1 MLKNEIPGLCEDGGD
16 NPVISLDPHIKDL
29 IYKLAETSS
38 NFCEKNNLDKDH
50 MILFI
55 QLFFNMM
62 KISNEDVLDFKEKF
76 GLLDDSSD
84 DDEYDDD
91 DYDDEDD
98 DDDDFDDGGGLSISA
113 LEAELLPALCALP
126 GVAGGLGEVLRQ
138 YALTWVAFL
147 VVAPAGW
154 WLLARSSFGL
164 AIRAVGENPEAAD
177 AAGIDVGRTRTF
189 ALMLGGAL
197 MAVGL
202 LRKLR

>member
-1 MLKNEIPGLCEDGGD
+1 MLFRSIDKKSKKVYVDFQGDFSWDSSPNKNPFKTLKTVSNIIVEALNKLKKDGKTEKQIKEEITRKISEQTKIFMLKNEIPGLCEDGGD

-91 DYDDEDD
+91 DDE
-98 DDDDFDDGGGLSISA
+98 L
-113 LEAELLPALCALP
+113 
-126 GVAGGLGEVLRQ
+126 
-138 YALTWVAFL
+138 
-147 VVAPAGW
+147 
-154 WLLARSSFGL
+154 
-164 AIRAVGENPEAAD
+164 
-177 AAGIDVGRTRTF
+177 
-189 ALMLGGAL
+189 
-197 MAVGL
+197 
-202 LRKLR
+202 